1 MVLFF
6 KVADPIFIIICSLF
20 VVRSPSYDSLYRLS
34 KSCSDKLS
42 LRGAWRR
49 SNLFKTLRDCF
60 ASLAMTFKNFY
71 RSIRKFFGS
80 YYKIYSI
87 KGVDGQLTTD
97 N

>member
-1 MVLFF
+1 MILFF
-6 KVADPIFIIICSLF
+6 KVTDPIFIIICSLF

-42 LRGAWRR
+42 LRACDELSRVGAWRR

-71 RSIRKFFGS
+71 R
-80 YYKIYSI
+80 
-87 KGVDGQLTTD
+87 
-97 N
+97 